1 LDYLPLFANLQQQ
14 PCLVVGGG
22 TVARRKI
29 ELLLRAGAAITVNAP
44 ALDPEVRDLAERQKL
59 VWVNALFEVELLDA
73 TLLVIAAT
81 NDAVL
86 NAEIAALCKEKRV
99 LCNVVDDRTA
109 SGFIMPAIV
118 DRSPLL
124 VAISSAGKSPV
135 LATRIRQELEVSLPK
150 RLGALADWAD
160 DWRETV
166 REHFSD
172 GNAVRHFWRD
182 LLASPTADKVLN
194 NDVAAANRDIAQ
206 ALASINTSADGV
218 AKTGEAYIV
227 GAGCGDPDLLTLRG
241 AQLLQ
246 QADVVLYDRLVAP
259 AILEIA
265 RRDAE
270 KISVGKEAGAA
281 VTSQE
286 DINAL
291 LVAKV
296 SRGLRVCRLKG
307 GDPFIFGRGSEEIQA
322 LAAAGLRWQVV
333 PGITAASGASSYA
346 GIPLT
351 HRGMARSVVFVT
363 ARDRHDQPPPDWHS
377 LAAEGQTIV
386 LYMGVAKADD
396 IQAGLLAAGKPAAT
410 PVAIIENGTTTG
422 QRSVSGELGTLAA
435 LVAKN
440 NVSAPAVI
448 IVGEVVTLASE
459 LSWFVENANNDFN
472 WSVGAFKALPDN
484 QRQ

>member
-1 LDYLPLFANLQQQ
+1 MDYLPLFANVQQQ

-22 TVARRKI
+22 SVARRKI

-44 ALDPEVRDLAERQKL
+44 ELDPEVRELAERRKL
-59 VWVNALFEVELLDA
+59 VWVNATFQPELLA
-73 TLLVIAAT
+73 TTLLVIAAT
-81 NDAVL
+81 NDSKL
-86 NAEIAALCKEKRV
+86 NAEIAARCKDQRI
-99 LCNVVDDRTA
+99 LCNVVDDRSA

-118 DRSPLL
+118 DRSPLQI
-124 VAISSAGKSPV
+124 AISSAGKSPV
-135 LATRIRQELEVSLPK
+135 LATRIRQDLEISLPK

-160 DWRETV
+160 DWRATV
-166 REHFSD
+166 RERFSD

-182 LLASPTADKVLN
+182 LFASSTADKVLN
-194 NDVAAANRDIAQ
+194 NDVAGANHDMARL
-206 ALASINTSADGV
+206 LATADPSE
-218 AKTGEAYIV
+218 KTGEAYIV

-246 QADVVLYDRLVAP
+246 QADIVLYDRLVAP

-270 KISVGKEAGAA
+270 KISVGKEVGAA
-281 VTSQE
+281 VSSQA

-291 LVAKV
+291 LVDKV
-296 SRGLRVCRLKG
+296 AQGFRVCRLKG

-351 HRGMARSVVFVT
+351 HRGLARSVVFVT
-363 ARDRHDQPPPDWHS
+363 ARDRHDQPPPNWQT

-386 LYMGVAKADD
+386 LYMGVAKAEE
-396 IQAGLLAAGKPAAT
+396 IQTGLLNAGKAAAT
-410 PVAIIENGTTTG
+410 PVAVIENGTTAG
-422 QRSVSGELGTLAA
+422 QRVLQGKLGELAL
-435 LVAKN
+435 LVADN
-440 NVSAPAVI
+440 NVKAPAVI
-448 IVGEVVTLASE
+448 VIGEVVALANE
-459 LSWFVENANNDFN
+459 LSWFSGKPDSEFS
-472 WSVGAFKALPDN
+472 WSDGVFKATSDKN
-484 QRQ
+484 QS